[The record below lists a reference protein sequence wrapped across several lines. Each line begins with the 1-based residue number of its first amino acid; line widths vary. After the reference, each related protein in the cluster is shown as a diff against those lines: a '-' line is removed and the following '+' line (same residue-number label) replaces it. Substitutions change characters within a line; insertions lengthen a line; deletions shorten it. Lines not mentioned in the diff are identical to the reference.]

1 MLELIKQIDIA
12 WINKDKLLGIYPDEI
27 LGYFNFRNNV
37 ILKYSVVLFRFLGG
51 KKYGIRYQ

>member
-12 WINKDKLLGIYPDEI
+12 WINKDKLLDIYPNEI

-37 ILKYSVVLFRFLGG
+37 ILKYNRQL
-51 KKYGIRYQ
+51 KKEGNL

>member
-1 MLELIKQIDIA
+1 MLDLIKQIDIA

-37 ILKYSVVLFRFLGG
+37 ILKHNRQL
-51 KKYGIRYQ
+51 KKEGNL